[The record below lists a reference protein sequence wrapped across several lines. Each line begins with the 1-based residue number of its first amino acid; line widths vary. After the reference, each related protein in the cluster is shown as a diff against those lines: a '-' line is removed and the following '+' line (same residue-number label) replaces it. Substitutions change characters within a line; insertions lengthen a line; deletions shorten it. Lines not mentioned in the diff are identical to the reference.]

1 MNRVAYA
8 AALAAAVLGWAAPA
22 NADWYQAKSK
32 HFTVYADESPADLK
46 KFAEQLERFD
56 AAVRVGRGV
65 PDVKEGAS
73 SRVTLFVLRDLAAV
87 REIYGDANA
96 PIGGFYLPKASGSVA
111 FVPQRNPEG
120 KFDLSGQNIFFHEYT
135 HHLMF
140 EDTDRPL
147 PQWVSEGFAEFFAS
161 PKFNDDGSVTIGA
174 PPLYRAQTLYDN
186 FGLPL
191 DKMLSGEYLYI
202 TLPEFASIYGRGW
215 LLTDLLTFDPHRRG
229 QMTTYLNEIQSG
241 VPALKAAHDAFGDFH
256 ELDRELN
263 ALFKKDSFTVT
274 TIPAA
279 KLNIPPVSIRP
290 LTPAEADDIDVMAR
304 LARGESKAHG
314 NSGKARSVAEKYPAD
329 ADAQSVLAQ
338 ADVADEQPEAAV
350 QAADRA
356 LQLNPQSLDALV
368 AKGEAL
374 LDIAKKN
381 PPAANWDAVRQPLLQ
396 ANKVDPEA
404 AQPLL
409 LFYQSYVDQGVHPT
423 KNAIDALSYA
433 VVLAPQDDKLR
444 MQLVKQLIDDN
455 QLEDARKAL
464 VTIAFSPHQGKWHD
478 ATVALYDAL
487 TANNQATAKVKW
499 DAAEK
504 FFKDE

>member
-1 MNRVAYA
+1 MKRIAYA
-8 AALAAAVLGWAAPA
+8 AAMVAAVLGWAAPA
-22 NADWYQAKSK
+22 SADWYQAKSK
-32 HFTVYADESPADLK
+32 HFTVFADESPADLK

-73 SRVTLFVLRDLAAV
+73 SRVTLFVLRDISAI
-87 REIYGDANA
+87 RELYGNGDSGVA
-96 PIGGFYLPKASGSVA
+96 GFYVPKASGSVA
-111 FVPQRNPEG
+111 FVPLHGDKG
-120 KFDLSGQNIFFHEYT
+120 KWGLDGQNIFFHEYT

-161 PKFNDDGSVTIGA
+161 PKFNEDGSVTIGA
-174 PPLYRAQTLYDN
+174 PPLYRAETLYDN

-191 DKMLSGEYLYI
+191 DKMLSGDYLYI
-202 TLPEFASIYGRGW
+202 TGYEFESIYGRGW

-241 VPALKAAHDAFGDFH
+241 VPALKAAQDAFGDLKQ
-256 ELDRELN
+256 LDHDLN
-263 ALFKKDSFTVT
+263 AYFKKDTFTVT
-274 TIPAA
+274 TIPAD
-279 KLNIPPVSIRP
+279 KLNIPPVTLRP
-290 LTPAEADDIDVMAR
+290 LTPAEADDMDVLVR

-314 NSGKARSVAEKYPAD
+314 TSGHARSVAAKYPND
-329 ADAQSVLAQ
+329 AEAQSILAQ
-338 ADVADEQPEAAV
+338 ADLVDENPEDAL

-356 LQLNPQSLDALV
+356 LQMKPQSCDALV

-381 PPAANWDAVRQPLLQ
+381 PAGADWNAVREPLLQ
-396 ANKVDPEA
+396 ANKVDSEA
-404 AQPLL
+404 AEPLL
-409 LFYQSYVDQGVHPT
+409 LFYQSYIAQGVHPT

-433 VVLAPQDDKLR
+433 VVLAPQDPKLR
-444 MQLVKQLIDDN
+444 MELVKQLIDDN
-455 QLEDARKAL
+455 QLDDARKAL
-464 VTIAFSPHQGKWHD
+464 TTIAFSPHQGKWHD

-487 TANNQATAKVKW
+487 SANNQSLAKDKW
-499 DAAEK
+499 EVAQK
-504 FFKDE
+504 LFKDD

>member
-8 AALAAAVLGWAAPA
+8 AALIAAVLGWAAPA
-22 NADWYQAKSK
+22 NAEWYQATSK

-73 SRVTLFVLRDLAAV
+73 SRVTLFVLRDIAAI
-87 REIYGDANA
+87 RELYGNGDSGVA
-96 PIGGFYLPKASGSVA
+96 GFYVPKASGSVA
-111 FVPQRNPEG
+111 FVPEKGEKG
-120 KFDLSGQNIFFHEYT
+120 KWGLDGQNIFFHEYT

-174 PPLYRAQTLYDN
+174 PPLYRAETLYDN

-191 DKMLSGEYLYI
+191 DKMLSGDYLYI
-202 TLPEFASIYGRGW
+202 TDYEFESIYGRGW

-241 VPALKAAHDAFGDFH
+241 VPALKAAQDAFGDFKQ
-256 ELDRELN
+256 LDRDLN

-274 TIPAA
+274 TIPAS
-279 KLNIPPVSIRP
+279 KLNIPAISIRP
-290 LTPAEADDIDVMAR
+290 LTPAEADDIQVMVS
-304 LARGESKAHG
+304 LARGENKAHG
-314 NSGKARSVAEKYPAD
+314 NSGRARSISQKYPND
-329 ADAQSVLAQ
+329 ADAQTILAQ
-338 ADVADEQPEAAV
+338 ADLVDGNPEEAV
-350 QAADRA
+350 QAANRA
-356 LQLNPQSLDALV
+356 LQIKPQSYDALV

-374 LDIAKKN
+374 MDVAKKN
-381 PPAANWDAVRQPLLQ
+381 PASADWNAVREPLLG
-396 ANKVDPEA
+396 ANKLDPEA

-409 LFYQSYVDQGVHPT
+409 LFYQSYVAQGVPPT
-423 KNAIDALSYA
+423 NNAIDGLSYA
-433 VVLAPQDDKLR
+433 VVLAPQDWKLR
-444 MQLVKQLIDDN
+444 MQLVKQFIDDGK
-455 QLEDARKAL
+455 LDDARKAL
-464 VTIAFSPHQGKWHD
+464 ATIAFSPHQGKWHD

-487 TANNQATAKVKW
+487 SANNQSLAKDKW
-499 DAAEK
+499 EVAQK
-504 FFKDE
+504 LFKDD

>member
-1 MNRVAYA
+1 MNRVLCAAVLVA
-8 AALAAAVLGWAAPA
+8 AALGWSAPA
-22 NADWYQAKSK
+22 SADWYQAKSK
-32 HFTVYADESPADLK
+32 HFTVYADENPADLK

-73 SRVTLFVLRDLAAV
+73 SRVTLFVLRDINAI
-87 REIYGDANA
+87 RELYGNGDSGVA
-96 PIGGFYLPKASGSVA
+96 GFYVPKASGSVA
-111 FVPQRNPEG
+111 FVPLKGDKG
-120 KFDLSGQNIFFHEYT
+120 KWGLDGQNIFFHEYT

-161 PKFNDDGSVTIGA
+161 PKFNEDGSVTIGA
-174 PPLYRAQTLYDN
+174 PPLYRAETLYDN

-191 DKMLSGEYLYI
+191 DKMLSGDYLYI
-202 TLPEFASIYGRGW
+202 TGYEFESIYGRGW

-241 VPALKAAHDAFGDFH
+241 VPALKAAQDAFGDLKQ
-256 ELDRELN
+256 LDHDLN
-263 ALFKKDSFTVT
+263 AYFKKDTFTVT
-274 TIPAA
+274 TIPAD
-279 KLNIPPVSIRP
+279 KLNIPPVTVRP
-290 LTPAEADDIDVMAR
+290 LTPAEADDMDVMVR

-314 NSGKARSVAEKYPAD
+314 NSGRARSVAEKYPND
-329 ADAQSVLAQ
+329 ADAQSILAQ
-338 ADVADEQPEAAV
+338 ADLVDENPDDAL
-350 QAADRA
+350 QAANRA
-356 LQLNPQSLDALV
+356 LQIQPQSYDALV

-374 LDIAKKN
+374 LDVAKKN
-381 PPAANWDAVRQPLLQ
+381 PAGADWNAVRAPLLQ

-404 AQPLL
+404 AEPLL
-409 LFYQSYVDQGVHPT
+409 LFYQSYVAQGVHPT

-433 VVLAPQDDKLR
+433 VVLAPQDPKLR

-455 QLEDARKAL
+455 QLDDARKAL
-464 VTIAFSPHQGKWHD
+464 ATIAFSPHQGKWHD

-487 TANNQATAKVKW
+487 SANNQSLAKDKW
-499 DAAEK
+499 EVAQK
-504 FFKDE
+504 LFKDD

>member
-1 MNRVAYA
+1 MNRFAYA
-8 AALAAAVLGWAAPA
+8 AAFAAAVLGWAVPA
-22 NADWYQAKSK
+22 NADWYQANSK
-32 HFTVYADESPADLK
+32 HFTVYADENPADLK

-73 SRVTLFVLRDLAAV
+73 SRVTLFVMRDLAAV

-111 FVPQRNPEG
+111 FVPQKSPEG
-120 KFDLSGQNIFFHEYT
+120 KFNLTGQNIFFHEYT

-191 DKMLSGEYLYI
+191 DKMLSGNYLYI

-229 QMTTYLNEIQSG
+229 QLTTYLNEIQSG
-241 VPALKAAHDAFGDFH
+241 VPALKAAQDAFGDLKQ
-256 ELDRELN
+256 LDRELN
-263 ALFKKDSFTVT
+263 ELFKKDSFTVT
-274 TIPAA
+274 TIPAE
-279 KLNIPPVSIRP
+279 KLHVPPISIRP
-290 LTPAEADDIDVMAR
+290 LTPAEADDVDVMAR

-314 NSGKARSVAEKYPAD
+314 TSGKARSVADKFPTD
-329 ADAQSVLAQ
+329 AHAQSILAQ
-338 ADVADEQPEAAV
+338 ADVVDGDPEGAA
-350 QAADRA
+350 QAANQA

-381 PPAANWDAVRQPLLQ
+381 PAGANWDAVREPLLQ

-409 LFYQSYVDQGVHPT
+409 LFYRSYVEQGVHPT
-423 KNAIDALSYA
+423 KNAVDALSYA
-433 VVLAPQDDKLR
+433 VVLAPQDNKLR

-464 VTIAFSPHQGKWHD
+464 ATIAFSPHQGKWHD
-478 ATVALYDAL
+478 ATVTLYDAL
-487 TANNQATAKVKW
+487 SANNQSLAKEKW
-499 DAAEK
+499 DAAQK
-504 FFKDE
+504 FFKDD

>member
-8 AALAAAVLGWAAPA
+8 ATLVAAVVGWSVPA
-22 NADWYQAKSK
+22 NAEWHQANSK
-32 HFTVYADESPADLK
+32 HFTVYADEKPADLK

-73 SRVTLFVLRDLAAV
+73 SRVTLFVMRDLAAV
-87 REIYGDANA
+87 RQIYGDANA

-174 PPLYRAQTLYDN
+174 PPLYRAETLYDN
-186 FGLPL
+186 FGLPI
-191 DKMLSGEYLYI
+191 DKMLSGDYLYI
-202 TLPEFASIYGRGW
+202 TGPEFESIYGRGW

-229 QMTTYLNEIQSG
+229 QLTTYLNEIQSG
-241 VPALKAAHDAFGDFH
+241 VPALKAAQDAFGDLKQ
-256 ELDRELN
+256 LDRELTSY
-263 ALFKKDSFTVT
+263 FKKDVFTVT
-274 TIPAA
+274 TIPAS
-279 KLNIPPVSIRP
+279 KLNVPPVSLRP
-290 LTPAEADDIDVMAR
+290 LTPAEADDMDVVAR
-304 LARGESKAHG
+304 LARGGSKARG
-314 NSGKARSVAEKYPAD
+314 TSGRARSVAEKYHDD
-329 ADAQSVLAQ
+329 ATAQSILAQ
-338 ADVADEQPEAAV
+338 ADLIDENPEDAV

-356 LQLNPQSLDALV
+356 LQIQPQSYDALV

-374 LDIAKKN
+374 LEIAKKN
-381 PPAANWDAVRQPLLQ
+381 PQSADWDAVRAPLLQ
-396 ANKVDPEA
+396 ANNVDPEA

-409 LFYQSYVDQGVHPT
+409 LFYQSYVAQGVHPT
-423 KNAIDALSYA
+423 GNAIDALSYA
-433 VVLAPQDDKLR
+433 VVLAPQDAKLR
-444 MQLVKQLIDDN
+444 MQLVKQFIDDSKF
-455 QLEDARKAL
+455 EDARKAL
-464 VTIAFSPHQGKWHD
+464 ATIAFSPHQGKWHD

-487 TANNQATAKVKW
+487 SANNQPLAKDKW
-499 DAAEK
+499 EVAQK
-504 FFKDE
+504 FFKDD

>member
-1 MNRVAYA
+1 MKRVAYA
-8 AALAAAVLGWAAPA
+8 AAIVAAVLGWATPA
-22 NADWYQAKSK
+22 SADWYQAKSK

-111 FVPQRNPEG
+111 FVPQRSPEG
-120 KFDLSGQNIFFHEYT
+120 KFNLSGQNIFFHEYT

-191 DKMLSGEYLYI
+191 DKMLSGDYLYI

-215 LLTDLLTFDPHRRG
+215 LLTDLLTFDPQRRG

-241 VPALKAAHDAFGDFH
+241 VPALKAAQDAFGDFKQ
-256 ELDRELN
+256 LDRELN

-274 TIPAA
+274 TIPAD
-279 KLNIPPVSIRP
+279 KLNVPPVSVQP
-290 LTPAEADDIDVMAR
+290 LSPPLAEDISVLAG
-304 LARGESKAHG
+304 LARGGSKAHG
-314 NSGKARSVAEKYPAD
+314 TSGRARSVAAKYPGD
-329 ADAQSVLAQ
+329 ADAQAILAE
-338 ADVADEQPEAAV
+338 ADVADGNFEEAV
-350 QAADRA
+350 RAADRA
-356 LQLNPQSLDALV
+356 LQIRPQSYDALV

-381 PPAANWDAVRQPLLQ
+381 PAGADWNAVRAPLVQ
-396 ANKVDPEA
+396 ANKVDSEA
-404 AQPLL
+404 AEPLL
-409 LFYQSYVDQGVHPT
+409 LFYQSYLAQGVHPT
-423 KNAIDALSYA
+423 SNAIDGLAYA
-433 VVLAPQDDKLR
+433 VVLAPQDSKLR
-444 MQLVKQLIDDN
+444 MELVKQLIDDSKFD
-455 QLEDARKAL
+455 DARKAL
-464 VTIAFSPHQGKWHD
+464 ATIAFSPHQGKWHD
-478 ATVALYDAL
+478 ATLALYDAL
-487 TANNQATAKVKW
+487 ASKNATLADQKWEAAKKY
-499 DAAEK
+499 
-504 FFKDE
+504 FDED